1 MHSHGGGGSKR
12 WRADEDAEQPDAVSL
27 GAGRETR
34 CGAGKGPAMELPL
47 GASCLKKRRAAA
59 GGGVAEGDQIEAAAA
74 AEEEEDR
81 ITALPEDLR
90 LRILALLPLN
100 SAIRTGALSSPWRA
114 LWARRWPAPPPPSL
128 DLHHRPTDDP
138 DRLLESLERRGR
150 RRLDRF
156 ALTLHFGDY
165 MSPKPHRYLGDE
177 DIHRCLDYAAACDVE
192 DLHIDIADHWLS
204 VGSSLSFPSG
214 FSHLVRLSL
223 LRVGSVSF
231 SYSLGSGA
239 FPALEIINLRFAHSV
254 DLNHLV
260 SASPRLQTLD
270 LSYCEFVDDEGTIY
284 VSAVQGHLRSLT
296 VAECNRITDINAD
309 GASGL
314 RSLRLS
320 SALFPTYTIPS
331 TAPLEDLYI
340 CLRGNSYNPIK
351 QWIKELPNLTNLTVL
366 TICSIALRRVYA
378 LARFGSPTCL
388 TKLRGLPSLRELQLL
403 MFAMASTNLAHI
415 YMFLR
420 TCRCPQL
427 ERLFVQLPT
436 SSHDTFVD
444 NFSEVV
450 KEDEPAEV
458 SKKDDPDEMLSKED
472 EQDEELS
479 EEDETVSE
487 EDETDGDLSEE
498 DEAEEEL
505 LKEERVQEYMLEE
518 RLYYEDVHD
527 EDPLDENVPPEEQ
540 SEEDVPEYGLNNLM
554 IAKMMKFK
562 GHYSEMRL
570 ISFLLRKAPALKK
583 LLLVAP
589 EGHIKALGKDTL
601 DISYFMKLKLL
612 GSRKVSP
619 DAKIILSETDFA
631 ANQPVHSD
639 VFARF

>member
-1 MHSHGGGGSKR
+1 MI
-12 WRADEDAEQPDAVSL
+12 RALAVDL
-27 GAGRETR
+27 GVRLCR
-34 CGAGKGPAMELPL
+34 QQ
-47 GASCLKKRRAAA
+47 AAA
-59 GGGVAEGDQIEAAAA
+59 VEA
-74 AEEEEDR
+74 AEEGR
-81 ITALPEDLR
+81 ISALPVDLR

-114 LWARRWPAPPPPSL
+114 LRTRRWPAPAPPSL

-138 DRLLESLERRGR
+138 DLLLDSLERRGR
-150 RRLDRF
+150 QRLDRF
-156 ALTLHFGDY
+156 VLTLGFGDY
-165 MSPKPHRYLGDE
+165 RSPKPHRYLGDE

-204 VGSSLSFPSG
+204 IGSTLSFPSG

-223 LRVGSVSF
+223 LRVDSVSF
-231 SYSLGSGA
+231 GYSLGSSA
-239 FPALEIINLRFAHSV
+239 FPALEIIHLHSADSV

-260 SASPRLQTLD
+260 SASPCLRTLD
-270 LSYCEFVDDEGTIY
+270 LRYCEFLDDEGVIY
-284 VSAVQGHLRSLT
+284 VSPARGHLRSLT
-296 VAECNRITDINAD
+296 VAECNRITGIHAD
-309 GASGL
+309 RAYGL

-320 SALFPTYTIPS
+320 SALFPTYNIPS

-340 CLRGNSYNPIK
+340 CLRGHNYNPMK
-351 QWIKELPNLTNLTVL
+351 QWIKKLPNLTNLTVL
-366 TICSIALRRVYA
+366 TICGTALQRVYA

-388 TKLRGLPSLRELQLL
+388 TKLRSLPSLRGLQLL

-436 SSHDTFVD
+436 GSHDTFMG
-444 NFSEVV
+444 NSSEVV
-450 KEDEPAEV
+450 EEDEPSEV
-458 SKKDDPDEMLSKED
+458 SKEDDPDEMPSKED
-472 EQDEELS
+472 DSDKELSEEDETDKELYEEDETDEELYEEDETDEELS
-479 EEDETVSE
+479 EEDET
-487 EDETDGDLSEE
+487 
-498 DEAEEEL
+498 EEEL

-518 RLYYEDVHD
+518 RPYYEDVHD
-527 EDPLDENVPPEEQ
+527 EDPLDVPSEEQ

-562 GHYSEMRL
+562 GHYCEMRL

-583 LLLVAP
+583 LLLVSHK
-589 EGHIKALGKDTL
+589 GHIEALGKDTL
-601 DISYFMKLKLL
+601 DISYFMNLKLL
-612 GSRKVSP
+612 GSRKASP